1 MIFIKTNQFF
11 CSLLLQQG
19 ADPNICD
26 NDNNTV
32 LHWAALQNHDLDTIT
47 VLLKAGINC
56 NIQNVEGET
65 PL

>member
-1 MIFIKTNQFF
+1 M
-11 CSLLLQQG
+11 LLQHG
-19 ADPNICD
+19 ADPAICD

-32 LHWAALQNHDLDTIT
+32 LHWAALHNNDLETII
-47 VLLKAGINC
+47 VLLQSGINC